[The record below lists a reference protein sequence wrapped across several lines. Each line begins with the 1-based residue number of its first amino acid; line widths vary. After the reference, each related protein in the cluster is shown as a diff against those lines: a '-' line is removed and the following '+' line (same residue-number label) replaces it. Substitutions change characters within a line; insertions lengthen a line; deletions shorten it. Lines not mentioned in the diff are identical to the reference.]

1 MGRLKD
7 IQLNASLNPGN
18 SGGPVVNDQ
27 GQVIGNV
34 AAGIPSASLN
44 FAIPVEDLHT
54 LLDKPDVTLT
64 VVHPSPVNKHQPDLF
79 RIQVASWDGTV
90 PAGAV
95 TITLGGGPGD
105 PHTFPAVP
113 VGPGLYTVSI
123 CPVRAKSRPFYI
135 MRLSLPVATH
145 SAGYWSRASQRR
157 MFRSRPWR

>member
-7 IQLNASLNPGN
+7 IQLNASLNP
-18 SGGPVVNDQ
+18 
-27 GQVIGNV
+27 
-34 AAGIPSASLN
+34 GIPSASLN